1 MPRNTREW
9 SRRELEAACNNIDWA
24 GKHLYGV
31 YEVYKADH
39 PEISG
44 SINVVLCALLELDKV
59 IERIRTSY

>member
-9 SRRELEAACNNIDWA
+9 SRRELDAAKNNLDWA

-31 YEVYKADH
+31 LEVYQATH

-44 SINVVLCALLELDKV
+44 PISEVLMAILELDKV
-59 IERIRTSY
+59 IERIRVSY

>member
-9 SRRELEAACNNIDWA
+9 SRRELDAAKNNLDWA

-31 YEVYKADH
+31 HEVYKADH
-39 PEISG
+39 PEISEP
-44 SINVVLCALLELDKV
+44 INEVLLVLLELDKG